1 MGTPDTSRS
10 SRLSWLLV
18 AFIVP
23 ALIVFSVYTYLS
35 ESKLPDAKYSA
46 ITIRTE
52 EFDRSFLLRGVDKD
66 LHDLSYIK
74 TSLGSSDK
82 INSTAATRTL
92 LTEHMSVVFLL
103 GLLLGPSIASE
114 LFKAFFYFRFGLAGA
129 AFFHL
134 ANDNLKVKEDP
145 ALLLGTV
152 YSLSSI
158 VLFSASL
165 NTSMMNMV
173 ILLPIAVSSL
183 DKLNRIRSIKRG
195 FMSVVI
201 CSFLALSG
209 APGLICGIPFCL
221 VCGVFLLLSDKDID
235 ALKFIKGIARILIV
249 TLTGILCASVAVCPI
264 LKNLTSHAELNDVFE
279 NGKIRFFL
287 IDFIYKL
294 LDGNISGIP
303 SDSSSPV
310 MGIYVFT
317 VMLLILFFANGQ
329 IPLRTKTY
337 TGIVMLLT
345 YISVSYSPADMILSF
360 GNPSSALLYSR
371 LACLLFLIMLAAT
384 LSLRNVRE
392 VTTGAVYLG
401 AFLLLGL
408 IVVESSAASEVSI
421 SIVSKFLSAGCVIF
435 WAAVFVYMVN
445 GYKELPSSAI
455 TAAIIGIAFNVLF
468 CMGPSYSARD
478 DILHSF
484 VGESSEEI
492 VSVFDADEGAVPLFG
507 DDNDTYLVLSSD
519 TAIQISG
526 ENYCDTI
533 NTVMRGALLDEIFL
547 QLPSDNMF
555 TQDMLDMGGGRYTV
569 SPDAP
574 RNEAT
579 IRVYLNDLSAPYY
592 VVSSFNCNSY
602 VTESY
607 GERDRTNQ
615 FSGPFMLRLDP
626 SVSEAYIKISL
637 SHPSDLTG
645 DFKVY
650 FLDQSRCERLRSSL
664 GTIENSRIDLTGE
677 PLLQASGAKTVV
689 TSVPYSSNIEVTY
702 TDHGKKIHADTF
714 EICGKLAFSFEND
727 GFVNYVMDIGCDS
740 GDVKLGGV
748 FTAMTVCGVIFIY
761 LMYNNKTARH
771 INKETYLAEQKD

>member
-1 MGTPDTSRS
+1 MATPDTSRS

-23 ALIVFSVYTYLS
+23 ALIVFAVYTYLG

-52 EFDRSFLLRGVDKD
+52 EFDRSFLFRGVDKD

-74 TSLGSSDK
+74 ASLGGADK
-82 INSTAATRTL
+82 ISSTAACRTL
-92 LTEHMSVVFLL
+92 LTEHMSIVFLL
-103 GLLLGPSIASE
+103 GLVLGPSIASE

-145 ALLLGTV
+145 SLLLGTV

-165 NTSMMNMV
+165 NTAMMNMV
-173 ILLPIAVSSL
+173 ILLPIAVSFI
-183 DKLNRIRSIKRG
+183 DKLNRQRSVKRA
-195 FMSVVI
+195 FATIVI
-201 CSFLALSG
+201 CALLALSG

-221 VCGVFLLLSDKDID
+221 IAGVFLLLSNKDLD
-235 ALKFIKGIARILIV
+235 TPKFIRGIARILIV
-249 TLTGILCASVAVCPI
+249 AVSGVLCASAAVFPI
-264 LKNLTSHAELNDVFE
+264 LKNLTSHAELNDIFE
-279 NGKIRFFL
+279 NGKIRFYL

-294 LDGNISGIP
+294 LDGSISGIP

-329 IPLRTKTY
+329 IPLRTKTF
-337 TGIVMLLT
+337 TGIVMLFI
-345 YISVSYSPADMILSF
+345 YVSVSYSPVDMILSF

-371 LACLLFLIMLAAT
+371 LVCLMFLVMLAAA

-392 VTTGAVYLG
+392 VTAGAVYVG

-421 SIVSKFLSAGCVIF
+421 SIVSKFLSAGSVIF
-435 WAAVFVYMVN
+435 WAAVFIHMVKD
-445 GYKELPSSAI
+445 YKELPSSAI
-455 TAAIIGIAFNVLF
+455 TTAIIGIAFNVCF
-468 CMGPSYSARD
+468 CMGPSFSARD

-484 VGESSEEI
+484 IGESQEES
-492 VSVFDADEGAVPLFG
+492 VAVFDTNEGIVPLFG
-507 DDNDTYLVLSSD
+507 DDGDTYLVLSSD
-519 TAIQISG
+519 IAQQISG

-533 NTVMRGALLDEIFL
+533 NTVMRGALLDEIFM

-555 TQDMLDMGGGRYTV
+555 AQDMLDMGEGRYTI

-579 IRVYLNDLSAPYY
+579 IRVYLNDLSQPYY
-592 VVSSFNCNSY
+592 VVSSFDCNSY

-607 GERDRTNQ
+607 GDRDRTNQ
-615 FSGPFMLRLDP
+615 FTGPFMLRLDP
-626 SVSEAYIKISL
+626 STAEAYIKISL

-645 DFKVY
+645 DFRVY
-650 FLDQSRCERLRSSL
+650 CLDRSRCDGLRSAL
-664 GTIENSRIDLTGE
+664 GTIEDSRIDLTGD
-677 PLLQASGAKTVV
+677 PLLQASGTKTVV

-702 TDHGKKIHADTF
+702 TDHGKRIRANTF

-740 GDVKLGGV
+740 GDIKLGGV
-748 FTAMTVCGVIFIY
+748 FTAITVCGAIFIY
-761 LMYNNKTARH
+761 LMYNNKTARR
-771 INKETYLAEQKD
+771 IDKETNLAEQKD